1 LTASDQKEGKMEEQA
16 PPVPGVEK
24 PPPPQKE
31 KLLQKKD
38 RDRNRKPELNRAKT
52 MQNYRGNAATRS
64 NRSQGRGR

>member
-1 LTASDQKEGKMEEQA
+1 MEEQA

-24 PPPPQKE
+24 PPTPKE
-31 KLLQKKD
+31 KLLQRKE

-52 MQNYRGNAATRS
+52 MQNYRGNANTRS